1 MQTKQ
6 KETDMHAAY
15 QSHTKKRKKKGS
27 LFIVLI
33 RDKRPHSLEMLSR
46 GETASA
52 STVGASDLPPWIKMR
67 DGMGSPFKTLP
78 RIDLKLTLKAP
89 NTNK

>member
-1 MQTKQ
+1 MLHSQVTPKT
-6 KETDMHAAY
+6 E
-15 QSHTKKRKKKGS
+15 KKGC

-33 RDKRPHSLEMLSR
+33 RDKRPRSLEMLSR

-52 STVGASDLPPWIKMR
+52 STVGASDLPPRIKMR
-67 DGMGSPFKTLP
+67 DGIIGISPFKTLP
-78 RIDLKLTLKAP
+78 RINLKLTLKAP